1 MAKERDKVQ
10 PRGITS
16 LDQSIQTHCELPYAV
31 LPLELQ
37 HVDDAAAMGAI
48 ADLAVAVP
56 GLDLEYHALGINLDD
71 ARDGANG
78 AADRGCS
85 EVTDFHVH
93 ADADK
98 ARWQI

>member
-31 LPLELQ
+31 SPLELQ
-37 HVDDAAAMGAI
+37 HVDDAAAMGAVT
-48 ADLAVAVP
+48 DLAVAVP

-71 ARDGANG
+71 ARNGADR
-78 AADRGCS
+78 AADRSCC

-93 ADADK
+93 ANAHK
-98 ARWQI
+98 TVR